1 MAKGK
6 KTKKITEGSTGK
18 KKIILLDPEG
28 SLEETFQDIIAKG
41 GKIDLMEA
49 GEYDDCSE
57 FASFIKRGLNDGN
70 FTKVEFLEALY
81 KDCAESEYESYKE
94 SYNDT
99 EDAFVNFIQDD
110 HGPYV
115 SVLVCETEDEIY
127 IALVI
132 DCYTEEGYSNM
143 LKELALAITNC
154 HPGKMTT
161 KEATRQLQ
169 DFMSNLTTTDKKPT
183 GDYKTVK
190 LDDVLN
196 DVLNEQPTPGASVK
210 VLTAPMF
217 TKL

>member
-1 MAKGK
+1 MAKNK

-28 SLEETFQDIIAKG
+28 SLEETFQNIIAKG
-41 GKIDLMEA
+41 GKIDLLEA
-49 GEYDDCSE
+49 GEYDNCSE
-57 FASFIKRGLNDGN
+57 FACFIKRGLNDGN

-81 KDCAESEYESYKE
+81 KDCAEDEYESYKD
-94 SYNDT
+94 SYDDT

-115 SVLVCETEDEIY
+115 SVLACETEDEIY
-127 IALVI
+127 LALVI
-132 DCYTEEGYSNM
+132 DWYTEEGYSNM

-161 KEATRQLQ
+161 KEPTRQLQ
-169 DFMSNLTTTDKKPT
+169 GFMSNFTTTDKKPT
-183 GDYKTVK
+183 GDSKTVN
-190 LDDVLN
+190 LN
-196 DVLNEQPTPGASVK
+196 DVLNNVLNDQPTPGAGVK
-210 VLTAPMF
+210 ALSAPMF